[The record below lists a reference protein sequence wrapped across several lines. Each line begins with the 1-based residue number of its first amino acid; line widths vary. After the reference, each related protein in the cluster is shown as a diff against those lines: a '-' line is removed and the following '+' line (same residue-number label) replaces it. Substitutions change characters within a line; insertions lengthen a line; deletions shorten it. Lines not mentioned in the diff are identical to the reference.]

1 LFSEV
6 CEENAMRIK
15 PEVIDE
21 LLKDYKKPEDV
32 LGENGLLKQL
42 TKALLERALNAELT
56 HHLGYEKHERVAEKG
71 ENARNGAS
79 EKTLETEQGEMV
91 VQVPRDR
98 NATFEP
104 QIVRKHQRRFAGFDD
119 KIISMYAR
127 GMSTREIQGHLEE
140 MYGVEVS
147 PALISEVTDAVV
159 EELKG
164 WQSRALEPLYPILF
178 LDALYVK
185 IRHEGRVE
193 NRAVYVAIGI
203 NLEGRK
209 EVLGLWT
216 SGNEGAKFWLAVLS
230 ELRNRGVKDVFVVCV
245 DGLKGFPQAI
255 ESVYPQAEV
264 QMCIVHLVRASLNYV
279 NWKERKQV
287 AADLKPIYRAATAV
301 QAELEL
307 AAFAGK
313 WGDKYGAIVKV
324 WRENWERVIPFFVFA
339 EEVRRVVY
347 TTNAVESLHMSMRK
361 IIKNRGSFPN
371 EEAAMKL
378 LYLALKNV
386 AKKWETV
393 QNWKSALNRFEIL
406 WGDRIKAALG
416 TGV

>member
-1 LFSEV
+1 
-6 CEENAMRIK
+6 MRIK
-15 PEVIDE
+15 PEVLDE

-104 QIVRKHQRRFAGFDD
+104 HIVRKHQRRFAGFDD

-140 MYGVEVS
+140 IYGVEVS
-147 PALISEVTDAVV
+147 PTLISEVTDAVV

-164 WQSRALEPLYPILF
+164 WQNRALEPLYPILF

-185 IRHEGRVE
+185 IRHEGRIE

-264 QMCIVHLVRASLNYV
+264 QLCIVHLVRASLNYV

-287 AADLKPIYRAATAV
+287 AADLKPIYRAGTAV

-324 WRENWERVIPFFVFA
+324 WRENWERVIPFFAFA
-339 EEVRRVVY
+339 EELRRVVY

-416 TGV
+416 TSG